1 MIFSQF
7 LLLLLFIICCG
18 ASGPKTL
25 DCSFETMSEAEH
37 QVCEVSNV
45 NLSGNHSET
54 FEFSGTPEEKTQTKA
69 LWFVWSPDDVPA
81 EVEYTNEV
89 DFVPPEIFQEFSSL
103 NGLAIQYHKIPVLK
117 NGLFTS
123 EFRQLEFLYLGG
135 TEIAEIESE
144 AFKELV
150 NLKWLKLWNNKI
162 KAINLPIFKFNSKLI
177 YVSFNSNQ
185 ISKLN
190 PTIFDGLSELKKIDF
205 DMNECYSAELE
216 AKRDSLTSCELDKP
230 FSKCFENCRSD
241 PDCSAEL
248 IETEKIPCQS
258 TTNKTQAMKRKSYK
272 LSDYRNEI
280 DEKLKPVH
288 EKIEAL
294 QNQFEQLSIDVTRVL
309 SENFRLQEDFK
320 GLKSTNE
327 KLQKRFE
334 IVEKILENMNKNED

>member
-1 MIFSQF
+1 VWN
-7 LLLLLFIICCG
+7 
-18 ASGPKTL
+18 A
-25 DCSFETMSEAEH
+25 EEA
-37 QVCEVSNV
+37 
-45 NLSGNHSET
+45 
-54 FEFSGTPEEKTQTKA
+54 
-69 LWFVWSPDDVPA
+69 PA
-81 EVEYTNEV
+81 EVEYTNQV
-89 DFVPPEIFQEFSSL
+89 DFVPPEIIQEFSSL
-103 NGLAIQYHKIPVLK
+103 NGLAIQYHKIPILK
-117 NGLFTS
+117 NGFFSTK
-123 EFRQLEFLYLGG
+123 FKNLEFLYLGG
-135 TEIAEIESE
+135 TEISEIESE

-150 NLKWLKLWNNKI
+150 KLKWLKLWNNKI
-162 KAINLPIFKFNSKLI
+162 EAINLPIFKFNSKLI

-190 PTIFDGLSELKKIDF
+190 PTIFDGLSALKKIDF
-205 DMNECYSAELE
+205 DMNECSNVELV
-216 AKRDSLTSCELDKP
+216 AKDDSLARCELDKT
-230 FSKCFENCRSD
+230 FSECFENCRSD
-241 PDCSAEL
+241 PDCSAEI
-248 IETEKIPCQS
+248 IESEKIPCQS
-258 TTNKTQAMKRKSYK
+258 TTNNKTQAMKRKSYK